1 MSVAGLAGFVEGF
14 AGQRQDQKDRA
25 ERAADSAQKDR
36 MIEAYGAMGG
46 RSGTGAAPVA
56 MGAIPDGGG
65 TGTAGPALPGSSG
78 LFGLIDRTEGG
89 GNYNTLFGNSQ
100 NGGRFDGVN
109 VSEMTLDQLATFS
122 DPSGA
127 YGQWVKG
134 ANPKGVVATPMGRHQ
149 IVGTT
154 MRATARDMNL
164 PGNTKFSPYIQDAMA
179 GNLAHNRLAGASS
192 PAAKRAAMRAEW
204 DGFSNVSD
212 AALDTAIAQ
221 FEGSYG
227 QPPVRAMGA
236 TGAY

>member
-1 MSVAGLAGFVEGF
+1 MSVSGIAGFLQGYGDV
-14 AGQRQDQKDRA
+14 RQDQKDRA
-25 ERAADSAQKDR
+25 ERAASGARQDR
-36 MIEAYGAMGG
+36 YIEAMGAMQGGMPSSGGMGAMGG
-46 RSGTGAAPVA
+46 
-56 MGAIPDGGG
+56 GGG
-65 TGTAGPALPGSSG
+65 TGTAGPAQPGSSG

-89 GNYNTLFGNSQ
+89 GNYNTLYGNSQ

-109 VSEMTLDQLATFS
+109 VSDMTLDQLATFS

-154 MRATARDMNL
+154 MRNTARDMNL

-179 GNLAHNRLAGASS
+179 GNLTHNRLAGASS